1 MSMDTQIYFLRLKYL
16 LRLLT
21 PGILQYTPLSLNII
35 IIIIHS
41 MVFKLSVPYTIIFS
55 RS

>member
-1 MSMDTQIYFLRLKYL
+1 MSTGMHIYFLSLKYL

-41 MVFKLSVPYTIIFS
+41 MAFKLSALHTITFS